1 MEKDDGKGAVQLF
14 RVVRIPFRVACVSG
28 NLKMR
33 LRVNQDRRTRKVS
46 HFSMNHRESPAY
58 ADQTFTMWRGTSLRS
73 VTIFWSFHRL
83 AAGRRV
89 GIGDAKPSCAVQIHF
104 DSLKEGRLIK
114 NFLATFDIVGAAAH
128 GSTCCRSCDLAC
140 RTGFAGCSCSVAA
153 EGVANRLLMP
163 AVQRCAETDPG
174 RSTVHLDA
182 KISAA
187 QLPPPPFKSLV
198 KGASHT

>member
-1 MEKDDGKGAVQLF
+1 VQLF

-33 LRVNQDRRTRKVS
+33 LRVNQDRRTRKVRRP
-46 HFSMNHRESPAY
+46 SMNHREPPSH
-58 ADQTFTMWRGTSLRS
+58 ADQTCTARRRTSLRS
-73 VTIFWSFHRL
+73 SGAFTGKCEELSR
-83 AAGRRV
+83 
-89 GIGDAKPSCAVQIHF
+89 AVQIHF

-114 NFLATFDIVGAAAH
+114 NFLATFDIVGTPIPQH
-128 GSTCCRSCDLAC
+128 LLLSWLPLFCD
-140 RTGFAGCSCSVAA
+140 FAGCTADVLIGSYASTVECDPDLDAIPAA
-153 EGVANRLLMP
+153 AC
-163 AVQRCAETDPG
+163 CAETDPG

-198 KGASHT
+198 KGARPSCTPCLLAA